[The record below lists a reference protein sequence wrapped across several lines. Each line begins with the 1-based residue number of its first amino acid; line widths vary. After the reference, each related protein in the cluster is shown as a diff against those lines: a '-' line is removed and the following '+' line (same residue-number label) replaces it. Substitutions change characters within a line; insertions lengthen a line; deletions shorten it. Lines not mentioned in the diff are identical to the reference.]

1 VSTERF
7 QLLPVF
13 LEIDGVPV
21 MLLEVSKQTP
31 AYGPPYYIASVKVI
45 YKGIHS
51 RVFPLVVRDENDLRN
66 KLKVEIT
73 KIKFIEAIYGLEE
86 VRRVIA

>member
-7 QLLPVF
+7 QLLPIF

-21 MLLEVSKQTP
+21 MLIEASKQEP
-31 AYGPPYYIASVKVI
+31 IYGAPYYVASVKII
-45 YKGIHS
+45 YKGVHS
-51 RVFPLVVRDENDLRN
+51 KVFPLIVRDENDLRN

-86 VRRVIA
+86 VKRVIA

>member
-1 VSTERF
+1 MSTERF

-13 LEIDGVPV
+13 LEVDGVPV
-21 MLLEVSKQTP
+21 MLIEASKQQP
-31 AYGPPYYIASVKVI
+31 LYGPPYYLVSVKVI

-51 RVFPLVVRDENDLRN
+51 KVFPLMVRDESDLRN

-73 KIKFIEAIYGLEE
+73 KIKFIEAMYGLEE
-86 VRRVIA
+86 VRRVIT